1 MVVLVRD
8 QNQGTRNDDAPTQF
22 ARGAVTVLFHPD
34 CDRRLRICTESADPR
49 PTARSDEA
57 LAGLG
62 LRRKTLTAGGDFHPA
77 LRTSAARPGGLSRLC
92 RAAVPPASALRRR
105 KSGGG
110 PCAASTAAT
119 APAVRIRIGAQIT
132 LVDTDARRPRR
143 IRFRFVLAVDHSPMM
158 SCGRIRV
165 CLWKDSAFSCADS
178 ANHITLSTH
187 APGYLRDCT
196 AGSDAPKWRG
206 RVAALSTNT

>member
-1 MVVLVRD
+1 
-8 QNQGTRNDDAPTQF
+8 
-22 ARGAVTVLFHPD
+22 VTV
-34 CDRRLRICTESADPR
+34 
-49 PTARSDEA
+49 
-57 LAGLG
+57 GLG
-62 LRRKTLTAGGDFHPA
+62 FAPNLLTLVQPQGRTRRSRAWVFAG
-77 LRTSAARPGGLSRLC
+77 RPLPPVGTFTPPWEHRPPD
-92 RAAVPPASALRRR
+92 RAACPDYAGRPFLRQAPWDAGNTGVGHAPQARLPRLPRSGFGRR
-105 KSGGG
+105 
-110 PCAASTAAT
+110 PNH
-119 APAVRIRIGAQIT
+119 V
-132 LVDTDARRPRR
+132 VDTDAREPRR